1 VNGDTGHRKQDTGMV
16 TQDSGHRTQVN
27 GDTGMVTQETGHGTQ
42 ENGDTG
48 HRTQDTEKEGITG
61 WSALRTHVL
70 VVIVH
75 KARAHGGADAPGE

>member
-1 VNGDTGHRKQDTGMV
+1 MGTKETGEWGQRKQVIGDTGNMTQDTGEW
-16 TQDSGHRTQVN
+16 GHRT
-27 GDTGMVTQETGHGTQ
+27 
-42 ENGDTG
+42 GDTG